1 MGELERILGVLSGPR
16 SQTMSEVGLG
26 GLLFLMVLSLASSLF
41 IAWLYRYFYSA
52 GATGSDVHRAFPL
65 LGISVTAIFIAIQFS
80 LPLSLGLLGALS
92 IVRFRTPIKEPEEI
106 GFIMLVI
113 AAALACA
120 TFNLAFLGVILGV
133 GVVALLAQRWAS
145 GVLTGPPKGGLVV
158 VSIPDREGES
168 ASREVA
174 ELLNARLGEGHLES
188 LSRDDD
194 STVVSYAFNT
204 LPHDALLA
212 LQDELR
218 EKSADAKLNI
228 FFHRS
233 AAI

>member
-1 MGELERILGVLSGPR
+1 MQELEGILGVLSGPR
-16 SQTMSEVGLG
+16 SQTVSEVGVG

-41 IAWLYRYFYSA
+41 VAWLYRYFYSA
-52 GATGSDVHRAFPL
+52 RATGSEVHRAFPL

-133 GVVALLAQRWAS
+133 GVVALVAQRWAA
-145 GVLTGPPKGGLVV
+145 GVLTGPPRGGLVV
-158 VSIPDREGES
+158 VSIPDSEGAS

-174 ELLNARLGEGHLES
+174 ELLHARLGDGRLES
-188 LSRDDD
+188 LSTDDD
-194 STVVSYAFNT
+194 STVVSYGFST
-204 LPHDALLA
+204 LSDAALLA
-212 LQDELR
+212 LQAELR
-218 EKSADAKLNI
+218 EKSAGARVNI
-228 FFHRS
+228 FYHRS
-233 AAI
+233 AAL

>member
-1 MGELERILGVLSGPR
+1 MPELDRILGLLSGPR
-16 SQTMSEVGLG
+16 SQTVSEVGFG

-41 IAWLYRYFYSA
+41 IAWLYRYFYSTR
-52 GATGSDVHRAFPL
+52 ATGSEVHRAFRL

-145 GVLTGPPKGGLVV
+145 GVLVGPPRGGLIV

-168 ASREVA
+168 ASRAVA
-174 ELLNARLGEGHLES
+174 ELLHARLGDGRLES
-188 LSRDDD
+188 LSTDDD
-194 STVVSYAFNT
+194 STVVSYKFST
-204 LPHDALLA
+204 LPHAALLA
-212 LQDELR
+212 LQAELR
-218 EKSADAKLNI
+218 ETSAGARVNV
-228 FFHRS
+228 FYHRS